1 MWWNFLNNLDK
12 LIIWG
17 LIVILIGVVFT
28 IGVITIIKW
37 VVGLF

>member
-17 LIVILIGVVFT
+17 LLGILIGVVL
-28 IGVITIIKW
+28 IVGVITIIKW
-37 VVGLF
+37 VINLF

>member
-17 LIVILIGVVFT
+17 LVTILIGLVLIV
-28 IGVITIIKW
+28 GVITIIKW
-37 VVGLF
+37 FAGLF